1 VAYTTVEF
9 WKVNATAGKLMLPY
23 LAFVAYANALNYR
36 FWKDNP
42 EVRASAAAACSRV
55 WLFSSSS
62 SSSCLV
68 QLLQRLSWSVIHQ
81 DFFAQRCFRPEGH
94 L

>member
-1 VAYTTVEF
+1 MPHGPSVFHAALFGAVAYTTVEF

-42 EVRASAAAACSRV
+42 EVR
-55 WLFSSSS
+55 
-62 SSSCLV
+62 
-68 QLLQRLSWSVIHQ
+68 
-81 DFFAQRCFRPEGH
+81 GH
-94 L
+94 DAMPHY